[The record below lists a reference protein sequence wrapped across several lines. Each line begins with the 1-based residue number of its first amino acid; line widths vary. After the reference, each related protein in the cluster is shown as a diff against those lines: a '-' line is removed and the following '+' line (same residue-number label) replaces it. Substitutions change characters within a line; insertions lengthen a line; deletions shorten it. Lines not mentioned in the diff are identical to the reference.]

1 MHRNLGR
8 TLTLAG
14 AALALAVSA
23 RGAAAQQA
31 LPPAKQIVDR
41 YVEAIG
47 GRAALARHG
56 FRHMVAEMAMPANG
70 MTMTMDMKFARP
82 NKFAMKMSMPGMGS
96 VTGGFDGQVGWSV
109 NPMSGPQLLSGK
121 ELAQIRR
128 TADMD
133 ANMDLAKLFPTLETV
148 ERSTARGRPCHRV
161 RMVSVDADTAFAC
174 FDVETG
180 LLSTMENKQ
189 ASQMGEVQTVSRF
202 EDYRDFGGIKMP
214 ARTVTSMMGQE
225 MTLTVKSVTTTP
237 IPDAEFA
244 APPEIRALAGQKQPA
259 PTPAPKP

>member
-8 TLTLAG
+8 TLAVATLALG
-14 AALALAVSA
+14 FSA
-23 RGAAAQQA
+23 GGAAAQQA

-47 GRAALARHG
+47 GREAMTRHAY
-56 FRHMVAEMAMPANG
+56 RHMVAEMAMPANG
-70 MTMTMDMKFARP
+70 MTMTMEMKFARP

-96 VTGGFDGQVGWSV
+96 MTGGFDGQVGWSV

-121 ELAQIRR
+121 ELAQLRR

-133 ANMDLAKLFPTLETV
+133 ANMDLAKMFPTLETV
-148 ERSTARGRPCHRV
+148 ERSTAQGRPCHRV

-180 LLSTMENKQ
+180 LISTMESKQ
-189 ASQMGEVQTVSRF
+189 TSQMGEMKTVARF

-237 IPDAEFA
+237 IPDTEFQ
-244 APPEIRALAGQKQPA
+244 APPEVRALAGQKPA
-259 PTPAPKP
+259 AAPKP